1 MASDAT
7 GTKSVTNT
15 LSTTTADLITL
26 QGIWDGVEIH
36 NHDATNML
44 YVRFDGT
51 APVAEANET
60 ETVPPAS
67 AKTFWP
73 MLVGPTA
80 NLGHHVIRV
89 VGDGGKYTVTGI
101 AGRP

>member
-15 LSTTTADLITL
+15 LSTTVADLITL
-26 QGIWDGVEIH
+26 QQAWDGVEIH
-36 NHDATNML
+36 NHDSSNIL

-60 ETVPPAS
+60 ESVPVS
-67 AKTFWP
+67 SSKTFRP

-80 NLGHHVIRV
+80 AAGHHVIRV
-89 VGDGGKYTVTGI
+89 VGSGGKYTVTGI
-101 AGRP
+101 AG